1 MELGLPSCPQPI
13 IFVSDH
19 DMLPTSLLDFIIPV
33 LNIVGYRR
41 PGVPNTNSLQFE
53 LRHVHAVTPAAEV
66 YFSDVATSSI
76 RAQSSLSLKFSPV
89 KRHRPS
95 SFNAFTNARAQSMMR
110 GQSAALDW
118 HEEEVPGPDVES
130 RETLQ
135 VLAKMT
141 NNAYYDGPQEK
152 GWYDL
157 GGNWT
162 QVSSALVCWH
172 DMRLIRPPV
181 RVECSHRLGT

>member
-1 MELGLPSCPQPI
+1 
-13 IFVSDH
+13 
-19 DMLPTSLLDFIIPV
+19 ML
-33 LNIVGYRR
+33 
-41 PGVPNTNSLQFE
+41 
-53 LRHVHAVTPAAEV
+53 
-66 YFSDVATSSI
+66 
-76 RAQSSLSLKFSPV
+76 
-89 KRHRPS
+89 
-95 SFNAFTNARAQSMMR
+95 R

-162 QVSSALVCWH
+162 QVSS
-172 DMRLIRPPV
+172 
-181 RVECSHRLGT
+181 SLGLLARCMSESSLYPSRMLPLAGNLTKMAFVVTYS